1 MTFFITDIG
10 LLYIFLKSQNV
21 QKYFFSKDKKNQML
35 QLRKKLKTFIEMQ
48 TTSIRKFM
56 CHVNPYQVN

>member
-21 QKYFFSKDKKNQML
+21 QKKKISKDKKNQML

-56 CHVNPYQVN
+56 YHVNPYQVN